1 VRNNPSARPLEA
13 LHMQLAPLARR
24 WLLARRAARCPMRNI
39 LLSVVIAAVLAYV
52 LVALLR

>member
-1 VRNNPSARPLEA
+1 
-13 LHMQLAPLARR
+13 
-24 WLLARRAARCPMRNI
+24 MRNI